1 MEQRIEIE
9 IDENGVISAK
19 TEGFKGEACI
29 EELQKL
35 LEGVAL
41 ITEFNKTDEYY
52 QKVDVK
58 TTQKQKQKLGG

>member
-1 MEQRIEIE
+1 MEQRIDIE

-19 TEGFKGEACI
+19 TEGFKGETCI

-35 LEGVAL
+35 LEGLAL

-52 QKVDVK
+52 QKVDIK
-58 TTQKQKQKLGG
+58 TQQKQKLGGSK